1 MPYSVFSAD
10 ATGGMPQAERR
21 SNASGIKIAKNS
33 ITLQS
38 LCPESEMSI
47 YTSTPET
54 ISMFSAVGTGG
65 MPQTE
70 CRTKAS
76 DNQNN
81 KEKKKSIYT
90 VESSNGHPK
99 E

>member
-1 MPYSVFSAD
+1 
-10 ATGGMPQAERR
+10 
-21 SNASGIKIAKNS
+21 
-33 ITLQS
+33 
-38 LCPESEMSI
+38 MSI